1 MPFLRIKPDECGPI
15 IFAMENVPESP
26 PLATVDTPFPD
37 RGGWV
42 EFYRQ
47 ADMPVLRHTAH
58 EIERLRENA
67 DNVNGRALSAVI
79 LHDPLM
85 TLRVLA
91 FIEQNRAKRQKTD
104 ITTIERA
111 LMMIGIG
118 PFFTAFQNMPLV
130 EDRLKGHPK
139 ALLGLLKVIARARKA
154 AYWARDWAAL
164 RHDLTADEVIVATLL
179 HDYAEILMW
188 CFAPKLATRVK
199 DRQITDHALRSVA
212 IQGEV
217 YGVPLYELKL
227 ALAEEWH
234 LPELLASLMN
244 PDNAEQ
250 PRVRNVKLAVDLARH
265 SANGWDD
272 AALPDDYKAI
282 GELLHLNQETVLKR
296 IGVPAPEAEPAESE
310 ANRSSVG

>member
-1 MPFLRIKPDECGPI
+1 M
-15 IFAMENVPESP
+15 A
-26 PLATVDTPFPD
+26 VDTPLPD
-37 RGGWV
+37 LGGWV

-47 ADMPVLRHTAH
+47 ADLPVLRHTAS
-58 EIERLRENA
+58 EIERLREDA
-67 DNVNGRALSAVI
+67 DNVNGRVLSATI

-91 FIEQNRAKRQKTD
+91 FIEKHRRERQKTD

-118 PFFTAFQNMPLV
+118 PFFNTFKDLPLV

-154 AYWARDWAAL
+154 AFWARDWAVL
-164 RHDLTADEVIVATLL
+164 RHDLNVDEIIVATLL
-179 HDYAEILMW
+179 HDFAEILMW
-188 CFAPKLATRVK
+188 CFAPALAGRVK
-199 DRQITDHALRSVA
+199 ERQTQDHSLRSVA

-217 YGVPLYELKL
+217 FNIPLYELKL
-227 ALAEEWH
+227 ALAAEWR
-234 LPELLASLMN
+234 LPALLTTLMT

-272 AALPDDYKAI
+272 AALPDDYAAI
-282 GELLHLNQETVLKR
+282 GELLHLNRETVLKR
-296 IGVPAPEAEPAESE
+296 IGVPPPEAAAEAPAADAASRNS
-310 ANRSSVG
+310 AG

>member
-1 MPFLRIKPDECGPI
+1 MDTPQDAPVPI
-15 IFAMENVPESP
+15 
-26 PLATVDTPFPD
+26 TVDTPFPD
-37 RGGWV
+37 LAGWV

-47 ADMPVLRHTAH
+47 ADLPVLRHTAQ

-91 FIEQNRAKRQKTD
+91 FIEKNRGKRQATD

-118 PFFTAFQNMPLV
+118 PFFNAFQDLPLV

-139 ALLGLLKVIARARKA
+139 ALLGLLKVITRARKA

-164 RHDLTADEVIVATLL
+164 RHDLNTDEVIVATLL
-179 HDYAEILMW
+179 HDFAEILMW

-199 DRQITDHALRSVA
+199 ERQTQDRTLRSVA
-212 IQGEV
+212 IQAEV
-217 YGVPLYELKL
+217 FKLPLYELKL
-227 ALAEEWH
+227 ALAADWH
-234 LPELLASLMN
+234 LPELLTSLMD
-244 PDNAEQ
+244 PDNAGQ
-250 PRVRNVKLAVDLARH
+250 PRVQNVKLAVDLARH

-272 AALPDDYKAI
+272 AALPDDYKAV
-282 GELLHLNQETVLKR
+282 GELLHLNQETILKR
-296 IGVPAPEAEPAESE
+296 IGVPEPEQAAADPS
-310 ANRSSVG
+310 RSSAD